1 MIFSSHLWATSASGL
16 TRIQSKYQDIYSSIQ
31 IGVWTTSTESLT
43 PNDSGIIRF
52 FPTHMSRLTIPKH
65 SKTCNGD
72 GGSDIIELYQWPQ
85 DPQGI
90 QTRIREEL
98 RPPSE
103 RRQDMLDAL
112 VKEFEAEN

>member
-1 MIFSSHLWATSASGL
+1 MAVAF
-16 TRIQSKYQDIYSSIQ
+16 IY
-31 IGVWTTSTESLT
+31 
-43 PNDSGIIRF
+43 
-52 FPTHMSRLTIPKH
+52 
-65 SKTCNGD
+65 
-72 GGSDIIELYQWPQ
+72 LYQPPQ

-112 VKEFEAEN
+112 VKEFEAENAWNASQNVKPICKRAIDSDYDGSMMEDI